1 MIPFSNYI
9 KSITLGI
16 HQAEQ
21 QIKELKFDTEYASYN
36 KKARKRLYSFI
47 EDQYILIDELTPPFS
62 KDPFNKCPFNKI
74 R

>member
-36 KKARKRLYSFI
+36 KK
-47 EDQYILIDELTPPFS
+47 PV
-62 KDPFNKCPFNKI
+62 KDYTLSLRTNTY
-74 R
+74 